1 MQSRAGELG
10 QGEWEQNKLE
20 AVVARASA
28 VVSAQEVKNSVVM
41 HIYSFGSYF
50 YVKTTQENHNC
61 RLNITQLYL
70 DRWGKLLTK
79 VTRPGMQELNVIV

>member
-41 HIYSFGSYF
+41 HIFI
-50 YVKTTQENHNC
+50 H
-61 RLNITQLYL
+61 L
-70 DRWGKLLTK
+70 DHIL
-79 VTRPGMQELNVIV
+79 M